1 MDCIVHG
8 VAKSRTRLS
17 DFHFHFTFN
26 FSSGASLVAQ
36 SIKNLPAMQEIWVQL
51 LGQED
56 PLEKEMVTLSSIL
69 AWRIP
74 MDKGAWQATVHGL
87 ARVGHNL
94 ATKPPP
100 PISLPGVLSH
110 RIPHVCTRL
119 LIAARFVMEN
129 H

>member
-1 MDCIVHG
+1 M
-8 VAKSRTRLS
+8 
-17 DFHFHFTFN
+17 
-26 FSSGASLVAQ
+26 AQ
-36 SIKNLPAMQEIWVQL
+36 TVKTLPAVQDTQL
-51 LGQED
+51 LSLGWEE
-56 PLEKEMVTLSSIL
+56 PLEKGMVTLSSIL

>member
-1 MDCIVHG
+1 MGDLGSISGWEDPLEEGMATHSSILAWRIPMDKGAWWAIIHG
-8 VAKSRTRLS
+8 VTKSWTRLS

-36 SIKNLPAMQEIWVQL
+36 SIKNLPAMQEIWVQF

-74 MDKGAWQATVHGL
+74 MDKGAWQATLHG
-87 ARVGHNL
+87 V
-94 ATKPPP
+94 TK
-100 PISLPGVLSH
+100 SW
-110 RIPHVCTRL
+110 T
-119 LIAARFVMEN
+119 
-129 H
+129 